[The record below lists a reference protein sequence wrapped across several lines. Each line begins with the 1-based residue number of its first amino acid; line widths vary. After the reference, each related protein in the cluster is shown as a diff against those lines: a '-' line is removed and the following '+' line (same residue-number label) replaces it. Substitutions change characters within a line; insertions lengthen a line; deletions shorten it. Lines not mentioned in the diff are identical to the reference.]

1 MINESYDYEDLIKEL
16 ESDMAEG
23 FFKNDIIYIVR
34 DDRGMIIDYYTN
46 FEDTI
51 NESLNVEEHNVY
63 EILNEMKIQNRLIL

>member
-1 MINESYDYEDLIKEL
+1 MIHESYDYEDLIIEL
-16 ESDMAEG
+16 ESDIAEG

-51 NESLNVEEHNVY
+51 DESLNVEEHNVY